1 MSRYRHDTLYG
12 TDMNTVYRG
21 AGAVHSLMIEVVMS
35 HQQKTYEEA
44 KLLLTTKV
52 RFHSWSPKSGTSR
65 VRPGKKLRAAIP
77 H

>member
-21 AGAVHSLMIEVVMS
+21 ASAVQSLMIEVVMS

-44 KLLLTTKV
+44 KLLV
-52 RFHSWSPKSGTSR
+52 
-65 VRPGKKLRAAIP
+65 AQ
-77 H
+77 